1 MEFKTVEQ
9 VLAAWDSSR
18 VSQVSLPLGP
28 VAAMRAS
35 GETVSL
41 PQQMEVPLVERSRVL
56 AEPVYITSDSV
67 RERAALMESAV
78 VDMATRYTPKQVVFV
93 LVQERAGLTPLMS
106 RLPHVAAWF
115 DATREGGSTNAESYI
130 DRVISGREE
139 LLRSEGY
146 VSIAQRNEVLESR
159 GERVSP
165 AIVIV
170 NDAAHTENNAEVARW
185 VARGRSLGMY
195 YLGAGSTGTQF
206 DEDAVAVDRQ
216 ESAARSWWY
225 CLGGG
230 CDDYVADP
238 VEGDTETAVEAV
250 ISAYSQWTA
259 EQAEQQAA
267 QEQAAQEEQ
276 QAAQEQ
282 AAQEEQQAAQ
292 EQAAQEERQAQ
303 AQAQEEQPAPEK
315 SEAPAETAP
324 ETGQE
329 PAQAQELAQAAQTT
343 PAQAEQTTPAQEPA
357 QAEPEKSEAPAET
370 APATGQ
376 EPATAPAG
384 ESAVNDGDVT
394 DTAAAPAPST
404 PSQTPPEKSAATA
417 ETAPAQPEQQS
428 E

>member
-115 DATREGGSTNAESYI
+115 DATRDGGIDDAESYI
-130 DRVISGREE
+130 NRVISGREE

-185 VARGRSLGMY
+185 VARGRSLGVY
-195 YLGAGSTGTQF
+195 YLGAGSTDTQF

-250 ISAYSQWTA
+250 ISAHEQWTA

-282 AAQEEQQAAQ
+282 AAQEERQAQA
-292 EQAAQEERQAQ
+292 EQVAQEERQAQAQ

-329 PAQAQELAQAAQTT
+329 PAQAPAPAQELQREEKSASQ
-343 PAQAEQTTPAQEPA
+343 AQEPA
-357 QAEPEKSEAPAET
+357 QAQPTPEKSEAPAE
-370 APATGQ
+370 
-376 EPATAPAG
+376 TAPAG

-417 ETAPAQPEQQS
+417 ETAPAQPEHQS

>member
-28 VAAMRAS
+28 VAAMRAG

-78 VDMATRYTPKQVVFV
+78 VDMATRYTPRQVVFV

-115 DATREGGSTNAESYI
+115 DATRDGGVDDAERYI
-130 DRVISGREE
+130 DRVLTGREE

-165 AIVIV
+165 AVVIV
-170 NDAAHTENNAEVARW
+170 NDAAHTENNAEVSRR
-185 VARGRSLGMY
+185 VARGRSLGVY
-195 YLGAGSTGTQF
+195 YLGAGSTDTQF
-206 DEDAVAVDRQ
+206 DEGAVAVDRQ

-250 ISAYSQWTA
+250 ISAHAQWTR

-267 QEQAAQEEQ
+267 QAEQVAQEEQ
-276 QAAQEQ
+276 SA
-282 AAQEEQQAAQ
+282 
-292 EQAAQEERQAQ
+292 
-303 AQAQEEQPAPEK
+303 
-315 SEAPAETAP
+315 
-324 ETGQE
+324 
-329 PAQAQELAQAAQTT
+329 
-343 PAQAEQTTPAQEPA
+343 
-357 QAEPEKSEAPAET
+357 PEKSEAPAET
-370 APATGQ
+370 APATEQ
-376 EPATAPAG
+376 EPAQAEQQASAPAQEPQREEKSASQEQAQEPTPAQATPEKSEAPAETAPAG
-384 ESAVNDGDVT
+384 ESAVKNGDVT

-404 PSQTPPEKSAATA
+404 PAAAPAPSTPAPSPATPEKSAATA
-417 ETAPAQPEQQS
+417 ETAPAQPEHQS

>member
-28 VAAMRAS
+28 VAAMRAG

-115 DATREGGSTNAESYI
+115 DATRDGGITDAESYI
-130 DRVISGREE
+130 DRVIAGREE

-185 VARGRSLGMY
+185 VARGRSLGVY
-195 YLGAGSTGTQF
+195 YLGAGSTDTQF

-250 ISAYSQWTA
+250 ISAHAQWTA
-259 EQAEQQAA
+259 EQAEQAAQEHAAQAA
-267 QEQAAQEEQ
+267 QAEQV
-276 QAAQEQ
+276 
-282 AAQEEQQAAQ
+282 
-292 EQAAQEERQAQ
+292 AQEERQAQ
-303 AQAQEEQPAPEK
+303 AQAQAQSEPEK

-329 PAQAQELAQAAQTT
+329 PAQASAPSQEPQREEKSASQ
-343 PAQAEQTTPAQEPA
+343 AQEPA
-357 QAEPEKSEAPAET
+357 QEPTPAQATPEKSEAPAE
-370 APATGQ
+370 
-376 EPATAPAG
+376 TAPAG

-394 DTAAAPAPST
+394 DTAAAPASAPSTSAPSPST
-404 PSQTPPEKSAATA
+404 PAPAPATPEKSAATA
-417 ETAPAQPEQQS
+417 ETAETAPSQPAPQS

>member
-35 GETVSL
+35 GDTVSL
-41 PQQMEVPLVERSRVL
+41 TQQMKVPLVERSRVL

-78 VDMATRYTPKQVVFV
+78 VDMATRYTPRQVVFV

-115 DATREGGSTNAESYI
+115 DATRDGGVDDAERYI
-130 DRVISGREE
+130 DRVLTGREE

-170 NDAAHTENNAEVARW
+170 NDAAHAENDAAVSRW
-185 VARGRSLGMY
+185 VARGRSLGVY
-195 YLGAGSTGTQF
+195 YLGAGSAQTHF
-206 DEDAVAVDRQ
+206 DDDAVVVHRQ
-216 ESAARSWWY
+216 EATVRSWWH
-225 CLGGG
+225 CRGAD

-238 VEGDTETAVEAV
+238 VEGDTENAVESV
-250 ISAYSQWTA
+250 ISAYAQWTA

-267 QEQAAQEEQ
+267 Q
-276 QAAQEQ
+276 AAQEQ
-282 AAQEEQQAAQ
+282 EAMQQEAEQQVV
-292 EQAAQEERQAQ
+292 QAEHQAEHQ
-303 AQAQEEQPAPEK
+303 A
-315 SEAPAETAP
+315 
-324 ETGQE
+324 QE
-329 PAQAQELAQAAQTT
+329 PAQAQAQPT
-343 PAQAEQTTPAQEPA
+343 
-357 QAEPEKSEAPAET
+357 PEKSEAPAET

-384 ESAVNDGDVT
+384 ESAGNSGDVT
-394 DTAAAPAPST
+394 DTAAAPAPDQAAQSI
-404 PSQTPPEKSAATA
+404 PEKSAASA
-417 ETAPAQPEQQS
+417 ETAPESTPAPAQPAPQS

>member
-28 VAAMRAS
+28 VAAMRAG

-115 DATREGGSTNAESYI
+115 DATRDGGITDAESYI
-130 DRVISGREE
+130 DRVIAGREE

-185 VARGRSLGMY
+185 VARGRSLGVY
-195 YLGAGSTGTQF
+195 YLGAGSTDTQF

-250 ISAYSQWTA
+250 ISAYAQWTA
-259 EQAEQQAA
+259 EQAEQAA
-267 QEQAAQEEQ
+267 QEQEAQEE
-276 QAAQEQ
+276 EQ
-282 AAQEEQQAAQ
+282 T
-292 EQAAQEERQAQ
+292 
-303 AQAQEEQPAPEK
+303 APEK

-324 ETGQE
+324 
-329 PAQAQELAQAAQTT
+329 AQ
-343 PAQAEQTTPAQEPA
+343 
-357 QAEPEKSEAPAET
+357 
-370 APATGQ
+370 APATGQAQ

-384 ESAVNDGDVT
+384 ESAGTSGDVT
-394 DTAAAPAPST
+394 DTAAAPAPAPST
-404 PSQTPPEKSAATA
+404 PAAAQTTPEKSAATA
-417 ETAPAQPEQQS
+417 ETAPAQPEQQP

>member
-28 VAAMRAS
+28 VAAMRAG

-115 DATREGGSTNAESYI
+115 DATRDGGIDDAESYI
-130 DRVISGREE
+130 NRVISGREE

-185 VARGRSLGMY
+185 VARGRSLGVY
-195 YLGAGSTGTQF
+195 YLGAGSTDTQF

-230 CDDYVADP
+230 CDDYVSDP
-238 VEGDTETAVEAV
+238 VEGDTENAVEAV
-250 ISAYSQWTA
+250 ISAYAQWTA

-267 QEQAAQEEQ
+267 Q
-276 QAAQEQ
+276 AAQEQ
-282 AAQEEQQAAQ
+282 EAMQQEAEQQVVQAEHQAEHQAQEP
-292 EQAAQEERQAQ
+292 AQ
-303 AQAQEEQPAPEK
+303 AQAQPTPEK

-329 PAQAQELAQAAQTT
+329 PA
-343 PAQAEQTTPAQEPA
+343 
-357 QAEPEKSEAPAET
+357 
-370 APATGQ
+370 
-376 EPATAPAG
+376 TAPAG
-384 ESAVNDGDVT
+384 ESAGNSGDVT
-394 DTAAAPAPST
+394 DTAAAPAPDQAAQSI
-404 PSQTPPEKSAATA
+404 PEKSAASA
-417 ETAPAQPEQQS
+417 ETSPESTPAPAQPAPQS

>member
-28 VAAMRAS
+28 VAAMRAG
-35 GETVSL
+35 GELVSL
-41 PQQMEVPLVERSRVL
+41 SRQMEVPLVERSRVL
-56 AEPVYITSDSV
+56 AEPVYIMAESV

-115 DATREGGSTNAESYI
+115 DATRESGSTDAESYI

-139 LLRSEGY
+139 LLRNEGY

-170 NDAAHTENNAEVARW
+170 NDAAHTENNAEVSRW
-185 VARGRSLGMY
+185 VARGRSLGVY
-195 YLGAGSTGTQF
+195 YLGAGSTDTQF

-238 VEGDTETAVEAV
+238 VEGDTENAVEAV
-250 ISAYSQWTA
+250 ISAHEQWTA

-267 QEQAAQEEQ
+267 QEQAQAAREQ
-276 QAAQEQ
+276 VAQEQ
-282 AAQEEQQAAQ
+282 AAQA
-292 EQAAQEERQAQ
+292 AQ
-303 AQAQEEQPAPEK
+303 AQAQEEQPTPEK

-329 PAQAQELAQAAQTT
+329 PAQEPPQS
-343 PAQAEQTTPAQEPA
+343 PAQAQAQEEQPT
-357 QAEPEKSEAPAET
+357 PEKSEAPAE
-370 APATGQ
+370 
-376 EPATAPAG
+376 TAPAG

>member
-28 VAAMRAS
+28 VAAMRAG

-78 VDMATRYTPKQVVFV
+78 VDMATRYTPRQVVFV

-115 DATREGGSTNAESYI
+115 DATRDGGITDAESYI
-130 DRVISGREE
+130 DRVIAGREE

-185 VARGRSLGMY
+185 VARGRSLGVY
-195 YLGAGSTGTQF
+195 YLGAGSTDTQF

-250 ISAYSQWTA
+250 ISAHAQWTA
-259 EQAEQQAA
+259 EQAEQAA
-267 QEQAAQEEQ
+267 QEQEAQEE
-276 QAAQEQ
+276 EQ
-282 AAQEEQQAAQ
+282 T
-292 EQAAQEERQAQ
+292 
-303 AQAQEEQPAPEK
+303 APEK

-329 PAQAQELAQAAQTT
+329 PAQAEQPAPAEQSV
-343 PAQAEQTTPAQEPA
+343 PAQAD
-357 QAEPEKSEAPAET
+357 PEKSEAPAET
-370 APATGQ
+370 APAQAPATGQAQ

-384 ESAVNDGDVT
+384 ESAGTSGDVT
-394 DTAAAPAPST
+394 DTAAAPAPAPST
-404 PSQTPPEKSAATA
+404 PAAAQTTPEKSAATA
-417 ETAPAQPEQQS
+417 ETAPAQPEQQP

>member
-35 GETVSL
+35 GDTVSL
-41 PQQMEVPLVERSRVL
+41 TQQMKVPLVERSRVL

-115 DATREGGSTNAESYI
+115 DATRDGGSADAESYI
-130 DRVISGREE
+130 NRVISGREE
-139 LLRSEGY
+139 VLRNEGY

-170 NDAAHTENNAEVARW
+170 NDAAHAENDAAVSRW
-185 VARGRSLGMY
+185 VARGRSLGVY
-195 YLGAGSTGTQF
+195 YLGAGSAQTHF
-206 DEDAVAVDRQ
+206 DDDAVVVHRQ
-216 ESAARSWWY
+216 EATVRSWWH
-225 CLGGG
+225 CRGAD

-238 VEGDTETAVEAV
+238 VEGDTENAVESV
-250 ISAYSQWTA
+250 ISAYAQWTS

-267 QEQAAQEEQ
+267 QEQAQAAREQ
-276 QAAQEQ
+276 VAQEQ
-282 AAQEEQQAAQ
+282 AAQEDQST
-292 EQAAQEERQAQ
+292 
-303 AQAQEEQPAPEK
+303 PEK

-329 PAQAQELAQAAQTT
+329 PAQAQTT
-343 PAQAEQTTPAQEPA
+343 T
-357 QAEPEKSEAPAET
+357 EKFEAPAET
-370 APATGQ
+370 APS
-376 EPATAPAG
+376 G
-384 ESAVNDGDVT
+384 ESAGNDRDVT
-394 DTAAAPAPST
+394 GTTAAPAPAT
-404 PSQTPPEKSAATA
+404 AEKSAASA
-417 ETAPAQPEQQS
+417 ETAPAQPAPQS

>member
-115 DATREGGSTNAESYI
+115 DATREGGSTDAESYI

-139 LLRSEGY
+139 LLRNEGY

-170 NDAAHTENNAEVARW
+170 NDAAHAENHAAVDKW
-185 VARGRSLGMY
+185 VTRGRNLGVY
-195 YLGAGSTGTQF
+195 YLGAGSMDTQF
-206 DEDAVAVDRQ
+206 DESAVAVDRQ
-216 ESAARSWWY
+216 DSASRSWWY
-225 CLGGG
+225 CLGGE
-230 CDDYVADP
+230 CDDYVVDP
-238 VEGDTETAVEAV
+238 VGGDTEAAVQAV
-250 ISAYSQWTA
+250 ISAHAQWTR
-259 EQAEQQAA
+259 EQAEQAA
-267 QEQAAQEEQ
+267 QEQA
-276 QAAQEQ
+276 QAAREQ
-282 AAQEEQQAAQ
+282 VA
-292 EQAAQEERQAQ
+292 
-303 AQAQEEQPAPEK
+303 
-315 SEAPAETAP
+315 
-324 ETGQE
+324 
-329 PAQAQELAQAAQTT
+329 
-343 PAQAEQTTPAQEPA
+343 
-357 QAEPEKSEAPAET
+357 
-370 APATGQ
+370 
-376 EPATAPAG
+376 
-384 ESAVNDGDVT
+384 
-394 DTAAAPAPST
+394 
-404 PSQTPPEKSAATA
+404 
-417 ETAPAQPEQQS
+417 
-428 E
+428 

>member
-28 VAAMRAS
+28 VAAMRAG

-56 AEPVYITSDSV
+56 AEPVYIMAESV

-78 VDMATRYTPKQVVFV
+78 VDMATRYTPRQVVFV
-93 LVQERAGLTPLMS
+93 LVQERAGLAPLMS

-115 DATREGGSTNAESYI
+115 DATREGGITDAESYI
-130 DRVISGREE
+130 DRVIAGREE

-170 NDAAHTENNAEVARW
+170 NDAAHTENNAVVDRW
-185 VARGRSLGMY
+185 VARGRSLGVY
-195 YLGAGSTGTQF
+195 YLGVGSTDTQF

-230 CDDYVADP
+230 RDDYVADP
-238 VEGDTETAVEAV
+238 VEGDTESAVEAV
-250 ISAYSQWTA
+250 ISAHAQWTA
-259 EQAEQQAA
+259 EQAEQAA
-267 QEQAAQEEQ
+267 QEQEAQAAQAAQEER
-276 QAAQEQ
+276 QAQAEQ
-282 AAQEEQQAAQ
+282 V
-292 EQAAQEERQAQ
+292 AQEERQAQ
-303 AQAQEEQPAPEK
+303 AQAQSEPEK

-329 PAQAQELAQAAQTT
+329 PAQAPA
-343 PAQAEQTTPAQEPA
+343 PAQEPQREEKSASQEPAQEPA
-357 QAEPEKSEAPAET
+357 QAQPTPEKSEAPAET
-370 APATGQ
+370 APA
-376 EPATAPAG
+376 G
-384 ESAVNDGDVT
+384 ESAGNDGDVT
-394 DTAAAPAPST
+394 DTAAAPASAPST
-404 PSQTPPEKSAATA
+404 PAPSTPAPSPATPEKSAATA
-417 ETAPAQPEQQS
+417 ETAPAQPEKQS

>member
-28 VAAMRAS
+28 VAAMRAG
-35 GETVSL
+35 GELVSL
-41 PQQMEVPLVERSRVL
+41 SRQMEVPLVERSRVL
-56 AEPVYITSDSV
+56 AEPVYIMAESV

-115 DATREGGSTNAESYI
+115 DATRESGSTDAESYI

-139 LLRSEGY
+139 LLRNEGY

-170 NDAAHTENNAEVARW
+170 NDAAHTENNAEVSRW
-185 VARGRSLGMY
+185 VARGRSLGVY
-195 YLGAGSTGTQF
+195 YLGAGSTDTQF

-238 VEGDTETAVEAV
+238 VEGDTENAVEAV
-250 ISAYSQWTA
+250 ISAHEQWTA

-267 QEQAAQEEQ
+267 Q
-276 QAAQEQ
+276 AAQEQ
-282 AAQEEQQAAQ
+282 AAQSQTT
-292 EQAAQEERQAQ
+292 
-303 AQAQEEQPAPEK
+303 PEK
-315 SEAPAETAP
+315 SEAPAETASETDTAP

-329 PAQAQELAQAAQTT
+329 PTQAQE
-343 PAQAEQTTPAQEPA
+343 PAQEPPQSPAQEPA
-357 QAEPEKSEAPAET
+357 QAQTTTEKSEAPAETAPSGESAGNDRDVTGTTAAPAPATAEKSEAPAET
-370 APATGQ
+370 APA
-376 EPATAPAG
+376 
-384 ESAVNDGDVT
+384 
-394 DTAAAPAPST
+394 
-404 PSQTPPEKSAATA
+404 
-417 ETAPAQPEQQS
+417 QPEQQP

>member
-28 VAAMRAS
+28 VAAMRAG
-35 GETVSL
+35 GELVSL
-41 PQQMEVPLVERSRVL
+41 SRQMEVPLVERSRVL
-56 AEPVYITSDSV
+56 AEPVYIMAESV

-115 DATREGGSTNAESYI
+115 DATRESGSTDAESYI

-139 LLRSEGY
+139 LLRNEGY

-170 NDAAHTENNAEVARW
+170 NDAAHTENNAEVSRW
-185 VARGRSLGMY
+185 VARGRSLGVY
-195 YLGAGSTGTQF
+195 YLGAGSTDTQF

-238 VEGDTETAVEAV
+238 VEGDTENAVEAV
-250 ISAYSQWTA
+250 ISAHEQWTA

-267 QEQAAQEEQ
+267 QEQAQAAREQ
-276 QAAQEQ
+276 VAQEQ
-282 AAQEEQQAAQ
+282 AAQA
-292 EQAAQEERQAQ
+292 AQ
-303 AQAQEEQPAPEK
+303 AQAQEEQPTPEK
-315 SEAPAETAP
+315 SEAPAE
-324 ETGQE
+324 
-329 PAQAQELAQAAQTT
+329 
-343 PAQAEQTTPAQEPA
+343 
-357 QAEPEKSEAPAET
+357 
-370 APATGQ
+370 
-376 EPATAPAG
+376 TAPAG

>member
-67 RERAALMESAV
+67 RERAALMESAM

-115 DATREGGSTNAESYI
+115 DATRESGSADAESYI
-130 DRVISGREE
+130 NRVISGREE
-139 LLRSEGY
+139 VLRNEGY

-170 NDAAHTENNAEVARW
+170 NDAAHAENDAAVSRW
-185 VARGRSLGMY
+185 VARGRSLGVY
-195 YLGAGSTGTQF
+195 YLGAGSAQTHF
-206 DEDAVAVDRQ
+206 DDDAVVVHRQ
-216 ESAARSWWY
+216 EATVRSWWH
-225 CLGGG
+225 CRGAD

-238 VEGDTETAVEAV
+238 VEGDTENAVEAV
-250 ISAYSQWTA
+250 ISAHEQWTA

-267 QEQAAQEEQ
+267 QAAQAAREQVAQEQAA

-282 AAQEEQQAAQ
+282 AAQEDQST
-292 EQAAQEERQAQ
+292 
-303 AQAQEEQPAPEK
+303 PEK

-324 ETGQE
+324 
-329 PAQAQELAQAAQTT
+329 
-343 PAQAEQTTPAQEPA
+343 
-357 QAEPEKSEAPAET
+357 S
-370 APATGQ
+370 
-376 EPATAPAG
+376 G
-384 ESAVNDGDVT
+384 ESAGNSGDVT
-394 DTAAAPAPST
+394 DTAAAPAPDQAAQSI
-404 PSQTPPEKSAATA
+404 PEKSAASA
-417 ETAPAQPEQQS
+417 ETAPESTPAPAQPAPQS

>member
-35 GETVSL
+35 GDTVSL
-41 PQQMEVPLVERSRVL
+41 TQQMEVPLVERSRVL
-56 AEPVYITSDSV
+56 SEPVYITSDSV

-115 DATREGGSTNAESYI
+115 DATRDGGSADAESYI
-130 DRVISGREE
+130 NRVISGREE
-139 LLRSEGY
+139 VLRNEGY

-170 NDAAHTENNAEVARW
+170 NDAAHAENDAAVSRW
-185 VARGRSLGMY
+185 VARGRSLGVY
-195 YLGAGSTGTQF
+195 YLGAGSAQTHF
-206 DEDAVAVDRQ
+206 DDDAVVVHRQ
-216 ESAARSWWY
+216 EATVRSWWH
-225 CLGGG
+225 CRGAD

-238 VEGDTETAVEAV
+238 VEGDTENAVESV
-250 ISAYSQWTA
+250 ISAYAQWTA

-267 QEQAAQEEQ
+267 QEQAQAAREQVAQEQ
-276 QAAQEQ
+276 AAQAAQEQ
-282 AAQEEQQAAQ
+282 AAQEDQST
-292 EQAAQEERQAQ
+292 
-303 AQAQEEQPAPEK
+303 PDK

-329 PAQAQELAQAAQTT
+329 PAQEPPQS
-343 PAQAEQTTPAQEPA
+343 PAQEPA
-357 QAEPEKSEAPAET
+357 PAQATPEKSEAPAE
-370 APATGQ
+370 
-376 EPATAPAG
+376 TAPAG

>member
-41 PQQMEVPLVERSRVL
+41 SRQMEVPLVERSRVL
-56 AEPVYITSDSV
+56 AEPVYIMAESV
-67 RERAALMESAV
+67 RDRAALMESAV
-78 VDMATRYTPKQVVFV
+78 VDMATRYTPKHVVFV

-115 DATREGGSTNAESYI
+115 DATREGGSTDAESYI

-139 LLRSEGY
+139 LLRNEGY

-185 VARGRSLGMY
+185 VARGRSLGVY
-195 YLGAGSTGTQF
+195 YFGAGSTDTQF
-206 DEDAVAVDRQ
+206 DEGAVAVDRQ

-250 ISAYSQWTA
+250 ISAHEQWTA

-267 QEQAAQEEQ
+267 Q
-276 QAAQEQ
+276 AAQEQ
-282 AAQEEQQAAQ
+282 AAQSQTT
-292 EQAAQEERQAQ
+292 
-303 AQAQEEQPAPEK
+303 PEK

>member
-67 RERAALMESAV
+67 RERAALMESAM

-115 DATREGGSTNAESYI
+115 DATRESGSADAESYI
-130 DRVISGREE
+130 NRVISGREE
-139 LLRSEGY
+139 VLRNEGY

-170 NDAAHTENNAEVARW
+170 NDAAHAENDAAVSRW
-185 VARGRSLGMY
+185 VARGRSLGVY
-195 YLGAGSTGTQF
+195 YLGAGSAQTHF
-206 DEDAVAVDRQ
+206 DDDAVVVHRQ
-216 ESAARSWWY
+216 EATVRSWWH
-225 CLGGG
+225 CRGAD

-238 VEGDTETAVEAV
+238 VEGDTENAVEAV
-250 ISAYSQWTA
+250 ISAHEQWTA

-267 QEQAAQEEQ
+267 QAAQAAREQVAQEQAA

-282 AAQEEQQAAQ
+282 AAQEDQST
-292 EQAAQEERQAQ
+292 
-303 AQAQEEQPAPEK
+303 PEK

-329 PAQAQELAQAAQTT
+329 PAQEPPQS
-343 PAQAEQTTPAQEPA
+343 PAQEPA
-357 QAEPEKSEAPAET
+357 QAQTTTEKSEAPAET
-370 APATGQ
+370 APS
-376 EPATAPAG
+376 G
-384 ESAVNDGDVT
+384 ESAGNSGDVT
-394 DTAAAPAPST
+394 DTAAAPAPDQAAQSI
-404 PSQTPPEKSAATA
+404 PEKSAASA
-417 ETAPAQPEQQS
+417 ETAPESTPAPAQPAPQS